1 MGTSVVQA
9 MEFEVGR
16 KAFIRL
22 RDLRFIDVL
31 SDIEIRTLHEAA
43 VIKNNPEAR

>member
-1 MGTSVVQA
+1 MGTSALQA

-22 RDLRFIDVL
+22 RDLRLVDVL
-31 SDIEIRTLHEAA
+31 SDIEMRTMHETALLKSNA
-43 VIKNNPEAR
+43 EAR